1 METRYTNIKTHVLVM
16 NLHEDMWEKRGR
28 MSRKKQM
35 GKIRQFTALISAA
48 ALIGMSASSVYAEP
62 EAAEEFAV
70 YEESVESEDNGDSAE
85 AAESVEAED
94 TQDSFSAEA
103 AAEEEDIYSEE
114 EESETDVTEEIA
126 QEYEPQESE
135 EDTEEAVFDDGADWA
150 GTAQSSGDIVRGGSC
165 GTNLEWAYYSDD
177 TLVISGTGDMT
188 DYSVSYVCPW
198 ERYARSMKKAIIE
211 NRVTSIGKRAFYN
224 CVALTTVE
232 IGNGV
237 TSIGDQAF
245 YSCKGLTT
253 AKLGAGVTSLGA
265 ESFWRC
271 SSLTTINIPEKV
283 TSIGNSAF
291 DYCGSLSSIE
301 LPDGI
306 KSIGKYAFSGCS
318 KLTTVKIGSGL
329 AIIGDSAFSSCYG
342 LAQINIPSSVTSIG
356 KNAFSGCKSIQ
367 RVDIENT
374 QSFLELVYNEKN
386 GRINQDA
393 GAVGLYCNGNP
404 VTDIVIPD
412 GTTTV
417 EKWFANITT
426 IESIVIP
433 NSVTKVDFDAFKGCT
448 NLKKLTVGSGLEV
461 KGGFSRYGTNVRSFM
476 DRWGCSGQI
485 EEIVFSEGRTEIG
498 QYALGEENLKSVTL
512 PSTLKKVDKTAFR
525 DVVNLENLY
534 VPNLEEW
541 LKLSE
546 GIFGSEKGTNLYA
559 GGKLVTDLVVP
570 DSITTIPEGAF
581 YGLSSLK
588 SVTIPNSVTDI
599 GKNAFKYCK
608 NLEKLTIGNGMFLE
622 IPSEYG
628 LYTGVLGYWGCA
640 DYVKTVVIGD
650 GTVSIGDYAF
660 YESKALEK
668 VVLANS
674 VRNLG
679 KYVFDSC
686 NNLKSISLSQWVTGI
701 GEYAVPSYTT
711 VYCRTGSRAHKYAIQ
726 NKLKVV
732 KSGTC
737 MGHEWKV
744 DTKYYKVDQTYHARG
759 YKCIFCG
766 QKKVVKSKHRFSSKK
781 VTKMA
786 TFNAKGKMKIYCNDC
801 GTYYKEQSI
810 SWKRGGFG
818 CQNYD
823 ITKHSTI
830 YRTSKN
836 ITVYLKN
843 PAKGAVVQVKVGKR
857 TFKKKITSSAKKV
870 TIPVKNLSYGVKA
883 RISVYYKNKLIGSD
897 KCYYGDDVVYYA
909 RAVTTGM
916 TPNQVR
922 YTLGKSYHISNSS
935 YGYTTW
941 YYSGGSVTFKNGRVV
956 RWFFMS

>member
-1 METRYTNIKTHVLVM
+1 
-16 NLHEDMWEKRGR
+16 

-70 YEESVESEDNGDSAE
+70 YEEPVEVEDNGDSAE
-85 AAESVEAED
+85 ITEAAETED

-114 EESETDVTEEIA
+114 EESEADVAEEIA

-135 EDTEEAVFDDGADWA
+135 EETEETVFDDGV
-150 GTAQSSGDIVRGGSC
+150 AQTGDAQNSGDIVRDGSC
-165 GTNLEWAYYSDD
+165 GANLEWAYYSDD
-177 TLVISGTGDMT
+177 TLVISGTGDMA
-188 DYSVSYVCPW
+188 DYSTSYVCPW
-198 ERYARSMKKAIIE
+198 KRYARSMKKAIIE
-211 NRVTSIGKRAFYN
+211 NGVTSIGNNALYD

-237 TSIGDQAF
+237 TSIGEQAF
-245 YSCKGLTT
+245 AYCSALTT
-253 AKLGAGVTSLGA
+253 VKLGTG
-265 ESFWRC
+265 
-271 SSLTTINIPEKV
+271 V
-283 TSIGNSAF
+283 TSIGESAF
-291 DYCGSLSSIE
+291 QNCGSLSSIE

-306 KSIGKYAFSGCS
+306 KNIGKYAFSGCS
-318 KLTTVKIGSGL
+318 KMVTVKIGNGL
-329 AIIGDSAFSSCYG
+329 TAIEERTFSNCFV

-393 GAVGLYCNGNP
+393 EAVGLYCNGNS

-836 ITVYLKN
+836 ITIYLKN

>member
-1 METRYTNIKTHVLVM
+1 
-16 NLHEDMWEKRGR
+16 

-70 YEESVESEDNGDSAE
+70 YEEPVEVEDNGDSAE
-85 AAESVEAED
+85 ITEAAETED

-114 EESETDVTEEIA
+114 EESEADVAEEIA

-135 EDTEEAVFDDGADWA
+135 EETEETVFDDGV
-150 GTAQSSGDIVRGGSC
+150 AQTGDAQNSGDIVRDGSC
-165 GTNLEWAYYSDD
+165 GANLEWAYYSDD
-177 TLVISGTGDMT
+177 TLVISGTGDMA
-188 DYSVSYVCPW
+188 DYSTSYVCPW
-198 ERYARSMKKAIIE
+198 KRYARSMKKAIIE
-211 NRVTSIGKRAFYN
+211 NGVTSIGNNALYD

-237 TSIGDQAF
+237 TSIGEQAF
-245 YSCKGLTT
+245 AYCSALTT
-253 AKLGAGVTSLGA
+253 VKLGTG
-265 ESFWRC
+265 
-271 SSLTTINIPEKV
+271 V
-283 TSIGNSAF
+283 TSIGESAF
-291 DYCGSLSSIE
+291 QNCGSLSSIE

-306 KSIGKYAFSGCS
+306 KNIGKYAFSGCS
-318 KLTTVKIGSGL
+318 KMVTVKIGNGL
-329 AIIGDSAFSSCYG
+329 TAIEERTFSNCFV

-393 GAVGLYCNGNP
+393 EAVGLYCNGNS

>member
-1 METRYTNIKTHVLVM
+1 METRYTNIETHILVM

-48 ALIGMSASSVYAEP
+48 ALIGMSASSVYAQP
-62 EAAEEFAV
+62 EDAEEFAV
-70 YEESVESEDNGDSAE
+70 YEESVASEDNGDSAE

-114 EESETDVTEEIA
+114 EESEADVTEEIA

-135 EDTEEAVFDDGADWA
+135 EETEETVFDDGADWA
-150 GTAQSSGDIVRGGSC
+150 GTAQSSGDIVRDGSC
-165 GTNLEWAYYSDD
+165 GANLEWAYYSDD
-177 TLVISGTGDMT
+177 TLVISGTGDMA
-188 DYSVSYVCPW
+188 DYFTSYVCPW
-198 ERYARSMKKAIIE
+198 ERYARSMKKVIIE
-211 NRVTSIGKRAFYN
+211 NGATSIGNNAFYD

-237 TSIGDQAF
+237 TSIGEQAF
-245 YSCKGLTT
+245 AYCSALTT
-253 AKLGAGVTSLGA
+253 VKLGTG
-265 ESFWRC
+265 
-271 SSLTTINIPEKV
+271 V
-283 TSIGNSAF
+283 TSIGESAF
-291 DYCGSLSSIE
+291 QNCGSLSSIE

-306 KSIGKYAFSGCS
+306 KNIGKYAFSGCS
-318 KLTTVKIGSGL
+318 KMVTVKIGNGL
-329 AIIGDSAFSSCYG
+329 TAIEERTFSNCFV

-393 GAVGLYCNGNP
+393 EAVGLYCNGNP

-448 NLKKLTVGSGLEV
+448 NLKKLTVGSGLKL
-461 KGGFSRYGTNVRSFM
+461 KGGFSSYGTNVRSFM

-534 VPNLEEW
+534 VPNLEKW

-608 NLEKLTIGNGMFLE
+608 NLKKLTIGNGMFLE

-628 LYTGVLGYWGCA
+628 LHTGVLGYWGCA

-679 KYVFDSC
+679 KNVFDSC

>member
-35 GKIRQFTALISAA
+35 GKIRQFTVLISAA
-48 ALIGMSASSVYAEP
+48 ALIGMSASSVYAQP

-70 YEESVESEDNGDSAE
+70 YEESTEAEDNGDSAE

-94 TQDSFSAEA
+94 TQDSFSAEDA
-103 AAEEEDIYSEE
+103 VVEADICPEE
-114 EESETDVTEEIA
+114 EESEADVTEEIA

-135 EDTEEAVFDDGADWA
+135 EETEETVFDDGADWA
-150 GTAQSSGDIVRGGSC
+150 GTAQSSGDIVRDGAC
-165 GTNLEWAYYSDD
+165 GANLEWAYYSDD

-198 ERYARSMKKAIIE
+198 ERYARSMKKVIIE
-211 NRVTSIGKRAFYN
+211 NGVTSIGNNAFYD

-237 TSIGDQAF
+237 TSIGEQAF
-245 YSCKGLTT
+245 AYCSALTT
-253 AKLGAGVTSLGA
+253 VKLGTG
-265 ESFWRC
+265 
-271 SSLTTINIPEKV
+271 V
-283 TSIGNSAF
+283 TSIGESAF
-291 DYCGSLSSIE
+291 QNCGSLNSIE

-306 KSIGKYAFSGCS
+306 KNIGKYAFSGCS
-318 KLTTVKIGSGL
+318 KMVTVKIGNGL
-329 AIIGDSAFSSCYG
+329 TAIEERTFSNCFV
-342 LAQINIPSSVTSIG
+342 LEQINIPSSVTSIG

-393 GAVGLYCNGNP
+393 EAVGLYCNGNP

-512 PSTLKKVDKTAFR
+512 PSSLKKVAESAFW
-525 DVVNLENLY
+525 DTNLENLY
-534 VPNLEEW
+534 VPDLEKW
-541 LKLSE
+541 LKLVAGS
-546 GIFGSEKGTNLYA
+546 FGSEKGTNLYA